1 MEKDAVKPSRES
13 LEQRIKYLEELVDS
27 LDEGRDRW
35 VTMYENECYR
45 RRELKD
51 RLECITKGLSGYA
64 SDVQQHLS
72 INQLDF
78 REHKLWLPECASC
91 YGSGVSV
98 SGHPSSRDAVPMD
111 DWCEECHGLMFDFEE
126 YCYE

>member
-1 MEKDAVKPSRES
+1 MGKDAVKPSRES
-13 LEQRIKYLEELVDS
+13 LEQSIKRLEALVESLEEQS
-27 LDEGRDRW
+27 NRW

-51 RLECITKGLSGYA
+51 RLEYITKGLSGYA
-64 SDVQQHLS
+64 SDVQRHLY

-78 REHKLWLPECASC
+78 KEHKFQLSVCASC